1 MLTSTE
7 EAALAGGIL
16 GGMFVAM
23 LTFGLIYYILLVIAG
38 WKIFEKAGEKGW
50 KSLIPIY
57 NTYIFYK
64 IVGMKNYFW
73 AILIMSFAFSLITTA
88 LGQGTQMQS
97 MNLATGAGVFSFI
110 LSLAFCIF
118 ALVVSVMYAIR
129 TSKAFGHG
137 GLFAVGLFFLSG
149 IFLLILGFGKSKY
162 NKKLVASWEK

>member
-16 GGMFVAM
+16 GGVFATI

-73 AILIMSFAFSLITTA
+73 ALLIASFIVSLITA
-88 LGQGTQMQS
+88 MLGQGTQLQD
-97 MNLATGAGVFSFI
+97 MNLTTGAGVFSFI
-110 LSLAFCIF
+110 LMLAFCIF
-118 ALVVSVMYAIR
+118 AFVVSVMYALR
-129 TSKAFGHG
+129 TSRAFGHG
-137 GLFAVGLFFLSG
+137 GLFALGLFFLAG
-149 IFLLILGFGKSKY
+149 IFMLILGFGRSKY
-162 NKKLVASWEK
+162 DKKVVKSWKK

>member
-16 GGMFVAM
+16 GGMFAAI

-57 NTYIFYK
+57 NAYIFYK

-73 AILIMSFAFSLITTA
+73 AMLIISFVISLITTA

-118 ALVVSVMYAIR
+118 AFVVSVMYAIR

-137 GLFAVGLFFLSG
+137 GLFAAGLFFLSG

-162 NKKLVASWEK
+162 SKKLVASWEK

>member
-16 GGMFVAM
+16 GGMFAAI

-73 AILIMSFAFSLITTA
+73 AILIMSFAISLITTA

-110 LSLAFCIF
+110 LSLASCIF
-118 ALVVSVMYAIR
+118 VLVVSVMYVIR

>member
-16 GGMFVAM
+16 GGMFAAI

-73 AILIMSFAFSLITTA
+73 AILIMSFAISLITTA

-110 LSLAFCIF
+110 LSLVSCIF
-118 ALVVSVMYAIR
+118 VLVVSVMYAIR